1 MAKGHNQRP
10 EPAAQPA
17 ANPPAADPK
26 AEAPAVEEAKAVTTV
41 EAKPEP
47 APAPAP
53 APAPKPKAEPA
64 KPSRVQ
70 KGRVKAKAVTTVV
83 VDCMPVQPGETCWV
97 PTEQAKRLA
106 AKGALKLL

>member
-41 EAKPEP
+41 
-47 APAPAP
+47 
-53 APAPKPKAEPA
+53 
-64 KPSRVQ
+64 
-70 KGRVKAKAVTTVV
+70 V